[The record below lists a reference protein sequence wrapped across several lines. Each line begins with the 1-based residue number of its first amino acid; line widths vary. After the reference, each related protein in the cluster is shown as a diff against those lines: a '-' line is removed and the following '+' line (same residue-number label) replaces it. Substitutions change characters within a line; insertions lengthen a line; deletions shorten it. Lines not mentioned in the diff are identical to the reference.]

1 MSGKQTYITLEG
13 LERLKQELITLKNTK
28 RKDVLERIQIAKEYG
43 DLSENAEYTDAR
55 DEQAFVEGRIA
66 ELEEFMK
73 NAIIIKEQNKNIGVN
88 IGNIVKIK
96 DKSNKTVKEYEIV
109 GSQESDPMSGK
120 ISNESPLGKA
130 FLGHKV
136 GETITVS
143 LPKGVIEY
151 EIVEIK

>member
-1 MSGKQTYITLEG
+1 MLGKQTYITLEG
-13 LERLKQELITLKNTK
+13 LEKLKQELLTLKNTK

-43 DLSENAEYTDAR
+43 DLSENAEYADAR
-55 DEQAFVEGRIA
+55 DEQAFIEGRIA

-73 NAIIIKEQNKNIGVN
+73 NAIIIKEQSKNISVN
-88 IGNIVKIK
+88 IGSVVKIK

-109 GSQESDPMSGK
+109 GSQESDPLSGK

-136 GETITVS
+136 GEVVSVS

>member
-1 MSGKQTYITLEG
+1 MLGKQTYITLEG
-13 LERLKQELITLKNTK
+13 LEKLKQELLTLKNIK

-43 DLSENAEYTDAR
+43 DLSENAEYADAR
-55 DEQAFVEGRIA
+55 DEQAFIEGRIA

-73 NAIIIKEQNKNIGVN
+73 NAIIIKEQSKNISVN
-88 IGNIVKIK
+88 IGSVVKIK

-109 GSQESDPMSGK
+109 GSQESDPLSGK

-136 GETITVS
+136 GEVVSVS

-151 EIVEIK
+151 EIVEIR